1 MLDVLAITLPI
12 FIVIAVGFF
21 AARFGGMSSGDVRAI
36 GAFVLRFALPA
47 LIFGA
52 LSQTPFA
59 QIVNVPYLVIYTSCS
74 LAVFA
79 AMFFL
84 ARTLRPGE
92 TSAQAIQALGSS
104 CSSSG
109 FVGYP
114 IAALVVGSTA
124 SLGLE
129 LNMATENIVVIPLAL
144 ALAEMGRHRGG
155 SALALAARLIGRLVL
170 NPLIIAIVLGLVASL
185 IGLKLPSP
193 PERAID
199 MFAAASSAA
208 ALFAVGGGLV
218 GLKVAGVVS
227 DVARRVRQADPA
239 AARGAGGAARGAVA
253 RSQSAQGDADLRQR
267 SDAQHLS
274 AARAAARS
282 RGRRRRGAAR
292 RHRAVVLHH
301 FGAAGGAVRFRAA
314 RRCCARTPAHSLAA
328 PTPGTPRASA
338 SAGNS

>member
-47 LIFGA
+47 LIFKA

-104 CSSSG
+104 CSNSG

-114 IAALVVGSTA
+114 IAALVVGSSA
-124 SLGLE
+124 SLGLA
-129 LNMATENIVVIPLAL
+129 LNMATENVVIIPLAL
-144 ALAEMGRHRGG
+144 ALAEVGRHQGG
-155 SALALAARLIGRLVL
+155 SALALAARLLGRLVL
-170 NPLIIAIVLGLVASL
+170 NPLIIAIALGLVASL
-185 IGLKLPSP
+185 IGVKLPSP
-193 PERAID
+193 LERAIN
-199 MFAAASSAA
+199 MLAAASGAA

-218 GLKVAGVVS
+218 GLKVAGVLS
-227 DVARRVRQADPA
+227 DVARVVSGKLILLPLAVLAAQHAAPSLDPNLSKAMLIFASAPMLSIYPLLARQYDHEDVGA
-239 AARGAGGAARGAVA
+239 AALLVA
-253 RSQSAQGDADLRQR
+253 TALSFFTISAL
-267 SDAQHLS
+267 
-274 AARAAARS
+274 
-282 RGRRRRGAAR
+282 
-292 RHRAVVLHH
+292 
-301 FGAAGGAVRFRAA
+301 
-314 RRCCARTPAHSLAA
+314 LAA
-328 PTPGTPRASA
+328 L
-338 SAGNS
+338 